1 MANKNGTRAKGF
13 VLTLEEYDK
22 LKTLLNEKAK
32 ILGKRRNGKDK
43 KETETSVL
51 LRLLEITKEPF
62 WYEI

>member
-1 MANKNGTRAKGF
+1 MANKLGTRAKGF

-22 LKTLLNEKAK
+22 LKNLLNEKSK

-51 LRLLEITKEPF
+51 LRLLGITKEPF
-62 WYEI
+62 

>member
-1 MANKNGTRAKGF
+1 MANKLGTRAKGF

-22 LKTLLNEKAK
+22 LKNLLNEKSK

-51 LRLLEITKEPF
+51 LRLLKITKEPF
-62 WYEI
+62 

>member
-22 LKTLLNEKAK
+22 LKNLLNEKAK
-32 ILGKRRNGKDK
+32 ILGKLRNGKDK

-51 LRLLEITKEPF
+51 LRLLKITKEPF
-62 WYEI
+62 

>member
-22 LKTLLNEKAK
+22 LKNLLNEKSK

-51 LRLLEITKEPF
+51 LRLLGITKEPF
-62 WYEI
+62 

>member
-1 MANKNGTRAKGF
+1 MANKSGTQAKGF

-22 LKTLLNEKAK
+22 LKNLLNEKAK
-32 ILGKRRNGKDK
+32 IIGKQRNGKDK

-62 WYEI
+62 

>member
-1 MANKNGTRAKGF
+1 MANKSGTRAKGF

-22 LKTLLNEKAK
+22 LKNLLNEKSK

-62 WYEI
+62 

>member
-1 MANKNGTRAKGF
+1 MANKLGTRAKGF

-22 LKTLLNEKAK
+22 LKNLLNEKSK

-62 WYEI
+62 

>member
-22 LKTLLNEKAK
+22 LTKLLKEKAK

-62 WYEI
+62 

>member
-22 LKTLLNEKAK
+22 LKNLLNEKSK

-62 WYEI
+62 

>member
-1 MANKNGTRAKGF
+1 MANKSGTRAKGF

-22 LKTLLNEKAK
+22 LKNLLNEKGK
-32 ILGKRRNGKDK
+32 ILGKKRNGKDK

-62 WYEI
+62 

>member
-1 MANKNGTRAKGF
+1 MANKSGTRAKGF

-22 LKTLLNEKAK
+22 LKNLLKEKAK
-32 ILGKRRNGKDK
+32 IIGKRRNGKDK

-62 WYEI
+62 

>member
-1 MANKNGTRAKGF
+1 MANKSGTRAKGF

-22 LKTLLNEKAK
+22 LKNLLSEKSK
-32 ILGKRRNGKDK
+32 TLGKRRNGKDK

-62 WYEI
+62 

>member
-1 MANKNGTRAKGF
+1 MANKSGTRAKGF

-22 LKTLLNEKAK
+22 LKNLLNEKSK

-51 LRLLEITKEPF
+51 LRLLGITKEPF
-62 WYEI
+62 